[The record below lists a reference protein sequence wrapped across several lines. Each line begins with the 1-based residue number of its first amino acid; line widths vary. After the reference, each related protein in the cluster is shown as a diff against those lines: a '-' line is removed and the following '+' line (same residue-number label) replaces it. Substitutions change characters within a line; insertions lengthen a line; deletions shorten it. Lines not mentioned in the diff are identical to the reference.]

1 MPNSS
6 HTTDFS
12 FRLDR
17 TGKPVVT
24 SGAEHVRTVLT
35 MLFGMEP
42 GTDEYEPERGLDL
55 MGRKNR
61 TYVDMTRD
69 TEYESMISEQLTK
82 YTDLLPLNIIAVYAN
97 QTLYINLSVQYQ
109 ANVYTIQMSDELD
122 ANLDSLS
129 SMLININD
137 FNRR

>member
-6 HTTDFS
+6 NTLDFS

-17 TGKPVVT
+17 TGKPVMT

-69 TEYESMISEQLTK
+69 LEYESMISRQITM
-82 YTDLLPLNIIAVYAN
+82 YTDLLPLSVVAAYAN
-97 QTLYINLSVQYQ
+97 QTLFVNLSVQYQ
-109 ANVYTIQMSDELD
+109 SNVYTIQMSDELGAD
-122 ANLDSLS
+122 LDSLS

-137 FNRR
+137 FNAR